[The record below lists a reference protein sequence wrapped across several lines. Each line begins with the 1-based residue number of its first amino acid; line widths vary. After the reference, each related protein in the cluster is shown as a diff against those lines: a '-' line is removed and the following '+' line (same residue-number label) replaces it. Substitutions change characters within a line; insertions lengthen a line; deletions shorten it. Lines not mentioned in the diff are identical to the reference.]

1 MRAQLLTVLV
11 ATALLLVAAML
22 LAQTS
27 TTNTLSVQTATTTSL
42 SNSMAVIP
50 GTAPKI
56 VQKAIPLGPA
66 PPNKEITIMILPKL
80 KMDELNKYIQELYT
94 PGSPNYGKFLTPQ
107 QVYAKFGYGM
117 WQPQIIVNYAQMYG
131 IEVEQSGP
139 FIKLKGTIAQFQQ
152 FFQTNFVLYK
162 YGGRVFYAPE
172 ADVKLPAAIAP
183 YVGAILGLN
192 NITIATPSL
201 KYLSE
206 VIKNAT
212 YVKTEPVALPVKS
225 HQQFW
230 LIAPPYDYIPLHLQE
245 LYSLNPL
252 YRLGLNGSGQTIVI
266 VDAYGDPYVGQAL
279 AAFDGDM
286 GLPDPPKFYVIYYQA
301 TQFPTQGDP
310 NWGLESD
317 LDVQWSHAM
326 APGANIILVYTPYPD
341 DSLYMAI
348 ADMLNLLSGKPMII
362 SLSWGANESA
372 LISYG
377 INISGYEEILAMAA
391 AQGVPVF
398 VSSGDQ
404 GVTSYPATSQY
415 VTAVGGTA
423 LFSKAAGTNLY
434 AAPSYLLETGWG
446 DYIPNA
452 TAFGAT
458 FKLGWYLGGSG
469 GGVSELVPK
478 PWYQQ
483 QLPYPNRTTPDI
495 ALDASPFT
503 GVNVYQIG
511 PCPSNATQ
519 LCTVIYI
526 GVGGTSLAAPLMAG
540 IYAVI
545 QQGYRTTLG
554 FANPYIYS
562 MYPKTQ
568 EYQAAFNP
576 TQSYTKAT
584 LGGIM
589 LDWNQTGGII
599 QTAALITYLSGNDSG
614 AYAQPWTYNTVTGL
628 GSPNAYYLYQ
638 LIRSNGTVLD
648 MWQRTAT
655 YAATPTITWP
665 GNITINVW
673 VNIPSNMSGKLVG
686 IASTTGATAGA
697 NTWSLVKATNDGIAF
712 RVYTSPSTYAQC
724 FTTSGIFSGYFGK
737 WVPITVTYNNYTGVA
752 RIYINGTLAAACS
765 TFGNYKLSPAP
776 LYIGLAVAPVG
787 TGYFTGYMANLQ
799 IYGAELT
806 PAQAAALAIAG
817 THGPA
822 VSAPLL
828 AWYPMDQTAGSTI
841 YAKTGPTATIT
852 GTSYLWTLP
861 PFYPP
866 TPRYTGA
873 TQYQFNYAIPTIP
886 K

>member
-1 MRAQLLTVLV
+1 MQTHRLTVLV
-11 ATALLLVAAML
+11 TTALLIAAAL
-22 LAQTS
+22 LSAQTS
-27 TTNTLSVQTATTTSL
+27 TTSID
-42 SNSMAVIP
+42 NSMVVIH

-56 VQKAIPLGPA
+56 IQKAISLGPA
-66 PPNKEITIMILPKL
+66 PPHKEITVMILPKL
-80 KMDELNKYIQELYT
+80 KMDQLDKYIQELYT
-94 PGSPNYGKFLTPQ
+94 PGTPNYGKFLTPQ
-107 QVYAKFGYGM
+107 QVYAKFGYGI
-117 WQPQIIVNYAQMYG
+117 WQPQVIANYAQMYG

-152 FFQTNFVLYK
+152 FFRTNFKLYK

-172 ADVKLPAAIAP
+172 ADVKLPATIAP
-183 YVGAILGLN
+183 YVGAILGLH
-192 NITIATPSL
+192 NITVATPYV
-201 KYLSE
+201 KHLSKA
-206 VIKNAT
+206 IKNAT
-212 YVKTEPVALPVKS
+212 YFMTEPVVLPIKS
-225 HQQFW
+225 HQWFW
-230 LIAPPYDYIPLHLQE
+230 FHGPLYDYIPLHLHE

-252 YRLGLNGSGQTIVI
+252 YRLGLDGSGQIIVI
-266 VDAYGDPYVGQAL
+266 INAYGDPYVGQAL
-279 AAFDGDM
+279 AAFDKDM

-310 NWGLESD
+310 GWGLETN
-317 LDVQWSHAM
+317 LDVQWAHAM

-348 ADMLNLLSGKPMII
+348 ADILNLLSGKPMII
-362 SLSWGANESA
+362 SLSWGTYEDA

-377 INISGYEEILAMAA
+377 VDISGYEQILAMAA

-398 VSSGDQ
+398 VASGDYYA
-404 GVTSYPATSQY
+404 TAYPATSRY

-452 TAFGAT
+452 TAFGTT
-458 FKLGWYLGGSG
+458 FRLGRYLGGSG
-469 GGVSELVPK
+469 GGVSKLVPK

-483 QLPYPNRTTPDI
+483 QLPYPKRTTPDI
-495 ALDASPFT
+495 ALVASPLT
-503 GVNVYQIG
+503 GVNAYRIE

-519 LCTVIYI
+519 LCTAIYI
-526 GVGGTSLAAPLMAG
+526 GIGGTSLSAPLMAG

-545 QQGYRTTLG
+545 QQGYKTTLG
-554 FANPYIYS
+554 LPNPYIYS

-568 EYQAAFNP
+568 RYQAAFNP

-584 LGGIM
+584 LGGMM
-589 LDWNQTGGII
+589 LDWNWPGGII
-599 QTAALITYLSGNDSG
+599 YTTALITYLSGNNSG
-614 AYAQPWTYNTVTGL
+614 TYAQPWTYNTVTGL

-638 LIRSNGTVLD
+638 LIRSNGTVLN

-655 YAATPTITWP
+655 YATTPTTTWP
-665 GNITINVW
+665 GNITIHLW
-673 VNIPSNMSGKLVG
+673 VNIPSNMTGKLVG
-686 IASTTGATAGA
+686 IASTTGATASA
-697 NTWSLVKATNDGIAF
+697 NKWSLVKAVTDGLAF
-712 RVYTSPSTYAQC
+712 RVYTSASTYAEC
-724 FTTSGIFSGYFGK
+724 VTTSGIFSGYFGK

-752 RIYINGTLAAACS
+752 RIFINGTLVAACN
-765 TFGNYKLSPAP
+765 TFGKYRLDPAP
-776 LYIGLAVAPVG
+776 LYIGLAVAPAG
-787 TGYFTGYMANLQ
+787 AGYFTGYMANLQ

-806 PAQAAALAIAG
+806 QTQVAALAIAG

-828 AWYPMDQTAGSTI
+828 AWYPMDQTAGGTI
-841 YAKTGPTATIT
+841 YAKTGPAATIT
-852 GTSYLWTLP
+852 GTSYLWTPP

-873 TQYQFNYAIPTIP
+873 TQYQFNYATPITP

>member
-1 MRAQLLTVLV
+1 MHTRLPTVL
-11 ATALLLVAAML
+11 TALLLVAALL

-27 TTNTLSVQTATTTSL
+27 TT

-56 VQKAIPLGPA
+56 VQQAISLGPA
-66 PPNKEITIMILPKL
+66 PPHNEITVMILPKL
-80 KMDELNKYIQELYT
+80 KMDELDKYIQELYT

-107 QVYAKFGYGM
+107 QVYAKFGYGI
-117 WQPQIIVNYAQMYG
+117 WQPQIVTNYAQMYG

-152 FFQTNFVLYK
+152 FFQTNFKLYK
-162 YGGRVFYAPE
+162 YGDSVFYAPE
-172 ADVKLPAAIAP
+172 ADVKLPATIAP
-183 YVGAILGLN
+183 YVGAILGLH
-192 NITIATPSL
+192 NITAATPFV
-201 KYLSE
+201 KYLSKA
-206 VIKNAT
+206 IKNAT
-212 YVKTEPVALPVKS
+212 YVMTEPVVLPIES
-225 HQQFW
+225 HLWFW
-230 LIAPPYDYIPLHLQE
+230 FYGRLYNYIPLHLHE

-266 VDAYGDPYVGQAL
+266 INAYGDPYVGQAL
-279 AAFDGDM
+279 AEFDRDM
-286 GLPDPPKFYVIYYQA
+286 GLPDPPKFHVIYYQA

-310 NWGLESD
+310 GWGREAN
-317 LDVQWSHAM
+317 LDVQWAHAM
-326 APGANIILVYTPYPD
+326 APGADIILVYTPYPD
-341 DSLYMAI
+341 ESLYMAI
-348 ADMLNLLSGKPMII
+348 AEMLNLLSGKPMII
-362 SLSWGANESA
+362 SLSWGAYEDA

-377 INISGYEEILAMAA
+377 IDISGYEQIFAMAA

-398 VSSGDQ
+398 VASGDYYA
-404 GVTSYPATSQY
+404 TSYPATSRY

-452 TAFGAT
+452 TTFGTT
-458 FKLGWYLGGSG
+458 FRLWWYLGGSG
-469 GGVSELVPK
+469 GGVSKLVPK
-478 PWYQQ
+478 PWFQQ
-483 QLPYPNRTTPDI
+483 QLPYTNRTTPDI
-495 ALDASPFT
+495 ALVASPFT
-503 GVNVYQIG
+503 GVNVYQKVG
-511 PCPSNATQ
+511 YWTR
-519 LCTVIYI
+519 IYI

-554 FANPYIYS
+554 FANPYIYN
-562 MYPKTQ
+562 MYPTTQ
-568 EYQAAFNP
+568 RYRAAFNP

-584 LGGIM
+584 LGGM
-589 LDWNQTGGII
+589 MFDWNWPGGII
-599 QTAALITYLSGNDSG
+599 LASALITYLSGNNTG

-638 LIRSNGTVLD
+638 LIRSNGTVLN

-655 YAATPTITWP
+655 YATTPTITWP
-665 GNITINVW
+665 GTITIHLW
-673 VNIPSNMSGKLVG
+673 VNIPSNMTGKLVG
-686 IASTTGATAGA
+686 IASTTGATASA
-697 NTWSLVKATNDGIAF
+697 NKWSLVKATNDGIAF
-712 RVYTSPSTYAQC
+712 RVYTSASTYAEC
-724 FTTSGIFSGYFGK
+724 LTTSGIFSRYFGR
-737 WVPITVTYNNYTGVA
+737 WVPITVTYNNLTGVA
-752 RIYINGTLAAACS
+752 RIYLNGTLAAACN
-765 TFGNYKLSPAP
+765 TFGKYKLSPAP
-776 LYIGLAVAPVG
+776 LYIGLAVAPAG
-787 TGYFTGYMANLQ
+787 AGYFTGYIANLQ

-806 PAQAAALAIAG
+806 PEQAAALATAG

-828 AWYPMDQTAGSTI
+828 AWYPMDQTTGVTI

-873 TQYQFNYAIPTIP
+873 TQYQFNYATPITP